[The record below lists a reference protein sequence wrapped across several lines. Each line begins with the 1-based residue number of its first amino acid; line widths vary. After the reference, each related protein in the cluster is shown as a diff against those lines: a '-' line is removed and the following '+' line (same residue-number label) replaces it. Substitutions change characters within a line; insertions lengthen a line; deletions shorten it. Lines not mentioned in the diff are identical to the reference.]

1 MDPSLMFVR
10 GGVGDIVGKVQVIQT
25 DKTKHANNQSKLDKE
40 WNFKDRDFTIMIYT
54 KHIYDILAQFILYQ
68 NESQKYCLYGTK
80 QIIDTRG
87 VNPRFVTPKSS

>member
-40 WNFKDRDFTIMIYT
+40 WNFKDRDFTIMVCT
-54 KHIYDILAQFILYQ
+54 KHNYDTQAQFMLNY
-68 NESQKYCLYGTK
+68 NESNKYFSCGTK
-80 QIIDTRG
+80 QITH
-87 VNPRFVTPKSS
+87 